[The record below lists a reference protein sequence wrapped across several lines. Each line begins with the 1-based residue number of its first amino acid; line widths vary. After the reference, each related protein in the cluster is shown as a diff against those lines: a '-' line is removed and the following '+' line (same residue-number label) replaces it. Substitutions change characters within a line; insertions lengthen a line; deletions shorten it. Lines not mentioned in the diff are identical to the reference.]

1 MFAPLGGT
9 LSASLQMSKSSIEAK
24 ELQKL
29 QELNFKYCTP
39 KCDVSMLSPK
49 LVDMIIMAQKMSG
62 HQFTITSAFRSRE
75 WELSKG
81 RKGTSS
87 HCCYSDGKPCSL
99 AVDVRTV
106 DSHTRFKFVIAA
118 VYAGFE
124 RIGIGKNFIHLDI
137 DENKAHPIIFHYYD
151 PQET

>member
-1 MFAPLGGT
+1 
-9 LSASLQMSKSSIEAK
+9 MSKSFLEK
-24 ELQKL
+24 ERLYEL
-29 QELNFKYCTP
+29 ESLNFKYCTP
-39 KCDVSMLSPK
+39 KCDVSMLNPK

-62 HQFTITSAFRSRE
+62 HPFTITSAFRSRE

-87 HCCYSDGKPCSL
+87 HCRYSDGKPCSL

-106 DSHTRFKFVIAA
+106 DSYTRFKVVIAA
-118 VYAGFE
+118 AMAGFE
-124 RIGIGKNFIHLDI
+124 RIGVGKNFVHLDI
-137 DENKAHPIIFHYYD
+137 DNNKVHPIIFHYYD